1 MTDDDFPSR
10 WLSIRGA
17 RERVG
22 YELQKIADD
31 DFLTRWPHI
40 RDNNKKKGTKKSGLL
55 YASVLDFLL
64 NIPSRHAYVCV
75 RNHRRK
81 SFAPVSLGM
90 TEVESA
96 SCRSPRECDCG
107 KKNTQREFHRHFPR
121 ANRRSDLCI
130 LRINIYTKIYL
141 SIFVQINFFI
151 AWRHILNY

>member
-1 MTDDDFPSR
+1 MTLYTGRTRTR
-10 WLSIRGA
+10 WLW
-17 RERVG
+17 
-22 YELQKIADD
+22 IAENSG
-31 DFLTRWPHI
+31 RWFSDSMTAYP
-40 RDNNKKKGTKKSGLL
+40 RQQQKKGTKKSGLL

-107 KKNTQREFHRHFPR
+107 KQNTQREFHRHFSR

>member
-75 RNHRRK
+75 RNHQRK

-107 KKNTQREFHRHFPR
+107 KKIRNASFIVIFRVQIEDLIYAFCVLIFIQRF
-121 ANRRSDLCI
+121 
-130 LRINIYTKIYL
+130 IYL
-141 SIFVQINFFI
+141 YLYKLIFLS
-151 AWRHILNY
+151 LNATY